1 MQPFSLTVTP
11 QMVFGCH
18 LTNSKQRL
26 YLAALFLTPKQDGA
40 APGSQVRV
48 SACVIIYACLPSG
61 NYLGS
66 RASLQGA
73 FFLILE
79 GVSISLLPA
88 LLGKQTSDTVAK
100 KQVSQ
105 QETLSLSFLPYA
117 DQ

>member
-1 MQPFSLTVTP
+1 MQPFSLMVTP

-26 YLAALFLTPKQDGA
+26 NLAALFLTSKQDGA
-40 APGSQVRV
+40 APGCQVRACV
-48 SACVIIYACLPSG
+48 SARMIIYACLPSG

-66 RASLQGA
+66 RASLQGV

-79 GVSISLLPA
+79 GVSISSLPA
-88 LLGKQTSDTVAK
+88 LLEKQTSDTVAK

-105 QETLSLSFLPYA
+105 QEALL
-117 DQ
+117 